1 MPLPPP
7 PERARLHRPDA
18 RQPRSW
24 ALTPH
29 PTPAT
34 VLPRANLD
42 AQGGLDFLS
51 VNCGQLRSVVSQLQR
66 HDKQACRRRSTASR
80 YTGGKPPL

>member
-1 MPLPPP
+1 VSPCPEDACAST

-29 PTPAT
+29 PTPANL
-34 VLPRANLD
+34 LPRANLD
-42 AQGGLDFLS
+42 VQGGLDFLS
-51 VNCGQLRSVVSQLQR
+51 VISVTYRRYLRSNMRNRGLW
-66 HDKQACRRRSTASR
+66 
-80 YTGGKPPL
+80 L